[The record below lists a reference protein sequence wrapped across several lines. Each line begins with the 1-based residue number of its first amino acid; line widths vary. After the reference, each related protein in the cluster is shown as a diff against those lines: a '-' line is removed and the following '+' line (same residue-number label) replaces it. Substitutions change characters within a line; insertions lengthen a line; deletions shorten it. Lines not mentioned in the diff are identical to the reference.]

1 MWNVLFYFDSIKYVL
16 GTFIKW
22 KRNPFPIELQQLAQF
37 ATLPALIRIIVF
49 TMKRLITLHCW
60 IFVTEIVVYV
70 VSDTCTT
77 NFDGLTLSTE
87 KHRFI
92 CAGWNKL
99 YAEKGLTETIANIV
113 VVAKVDRKDSKN
125 QRKIGQETKTKNDH
139 VSSGNRAHNPRGF
152 TNKKVFLVI
161 ESRS

>member
-1 MWNVLFYFDSIKYVL
+1 MCNVLFYFDSIKYVL

-87 KHRFI
+87 KHR
-92 CAGWNKL
+92 CANYSW
-99 YAEKGLTETIANIV
+99 ADLTLAIIF
-113 VVAKVDRKDSKN
+113 VVATVDSKDRRNRTGN
-125 QRKIGQETKTKNDH
+125 Q
-139 VSSGNRAHNPRGF
+139 NP
-152 TNKKVFLVI
+152 
-161 ESRS
+161 E